1 MHLSFDNKNC
11 LKIALYIFAL
21 FLCMTYWDT
30 AVNLA
35 KDILSAAS
43 PIFVGL
49 ITAYLLN
56 ILMSFYEH
64 HYFKI
69 KSKSKTYVKSK
80 RIICLLAALI
90 TLIGI
95 ITIIIRLVIPELIS
109 CIKLLAADIPPAI
122 DKILSNEQ
130 IINLLPEDVIDKL
143 TSVDWQ
149 KHLTDNAKSL
159 TKGIGDAA
167 GTIVSAVSSVGSGVV
182 TFLIGLVFSLYLLL
196 DKEKLQSQ
204 CMRIASVLLPK
215 KIYNGVCH
223 MADILNESFHRYIV
237 GQCTEA
243 VILGSLCI
251 IGMLIF
257 RLPYAVMIGTLIGFT
272 ALIPIAGA
280 YIGAT
285 IGAIMIFTV
294 SPMKALFFIIFII
307 ILQQIEGNLIYP
319 RVVGKSIG
327 LPALIVL
334 CAITVGGRLMGIGG
348 MLIGVPIASALY
360 TLLREYIQER
370 ELAKIENQIRTNQ

>member
-1 MHLSFDNKNC
+1 MILNLNLEKKTFI
-11 LKIALYIFAL
+11 KIIACVFSL
-21 FLCMTYWDT
+21 FLCMTYWDV
-30 AVNLA
+30 AVNLL
-35 KDILSAAS
+35 KNVFNAAS

-56 ILMSFYEH
+56 ILMSFYER

-69 KSKSKTYVKSK
+69 KSQSKTFIKIR
-80 RIICLLAALI
+80 RITCVLAALI

-95 ITIIIRLVIPELIS
+95 IAVVIWLVIPELIS
-109 CIKLLAADIPPAI
+109 CIKLLVADIPPAI
-122 DKILSNEQ
+122 DKLLKNEQ
-130 IINLLPEDVIDKL
+130 ITNLLPKDVIDKL
-143 TSVDWQ
+143 TSVNWQ
-149 KHLTDNAKSL
+149 KHLADNAKAL
-159 TKGIGDAA
+159 TSGISDAA
-167 GTIVSAVSSVGSGVV
+167 GTIVSAVSSVGSGVI
-182 TFLIGLVFSLYLLL
+182 TFVIGLVFSIYMLLG
-196 DKEKLQSQ
+196 KEKLQSQ
-204 CMRIASVLLPK
+204 CKHLLSVFLPQK
-215 KIYNGVCH
+215 VYDGIYHV
-223 MADILNESFHRYIV
+223 ADILNDSFHRYIV

-243 VILGSLCI
+243 IILGTLCI
-251 IGMLIF
+251 IGMWIF
-257 RLPYAVMIGTLIGFT
+257 RLPYAMMIGTLIGFT

-285 IGAIMIFTV
+285 VGAIMIFTV

-319 RVVGKSIG
+319 KVVGKSIG

-360 TLLREYIQER
+360 TLLREYMNKKEMSDGR
-370 ELAKIENQIRTNQ
+370 LKIK

>member
-1 MHLSFDNKNC
+1 
-11 LKIALYIFAL
+11 
-21 FLCMTYWDT
+21 MTYWDT